1 MEMIRTAPIRLN
13 FDAKLGLAGPA
24 LVALLTMLLPQTAQ
38 AQGTPAGTT
47 VSNQALLNF
56 EIAGTPQQTLSN
68 NNAVTVQE
76 LINVTAIWQD
86 AANITT
92 ASPALEQ
99 VLTYRV
105 RNTGNGIESFTL
117 GINNTPP
124 GSDDFNPS
132 NPRIHLDGNGN
143 IRYDGPLLDPLYI
156 PGSNNPQL
164 DANGNDSIVLF
175 VLNDIPAGLDNS
187 ETGDSRLTVQSATAG
202 AAGSVAGTLLSGLG
216 DSGVDAVVGNSSAL
230 ASATGSYQ
238 VVNVAPDV
246 SITKSAEVISDN
258 QSCNSAPCDPVPGAT
273 IRYTLQVDV
282 SGTGTVENLAI
293 TDSIPANTRYT
304 PSSIT
309 LDSTPLT
316 DTRGDDPGSF
326 SNNLVSVDLG
336 NTSGP
341 ENFVITLDVTIN

>member
-1 MEMIRTAPIRLN
+1 MMKTAQIRLN
-13 FDAKLGLAGPA
+13 IGARRGLAGPT
-24 LVALLTMLLPQTAQ
+24 LVTLLMMLLPQTGQ

-47 VSNQALLNF
+47 VSNQARLNF
-56 EIAGTPQQTLSN
+56 EIAGTPQQTLSTN
-68 NNAVTVQE
+68 NDVTVQE
-76 LINVTAIWQD
+76 LINVTTIWQD
-86 AANITT
+86 ATNITT
-92 ASPALEQ
+92 TSPALEQ

-105 RNTGNGIESFTL
+105 RNTGNGVETFML
-117 GINNTPP
+117 GINNTLP
-124 GSDDFNPS
+124 GSDDFDPA

-143 IRYDGPLLDPLYI
+143 SLYDGPLLDPLYT
-156 PGSNNPQL
+156 PGSNDPQL
-164 DANGNDSIVLF
+164 DANGNDSVVLF

-187 ETGDSRLTVQSATAG
+187 QTGNSRLTVQSGTAG
-202 AAGSVAGTLLSGLG
+202 AAGSVAGTILPGLG

-246 SITKSAEVISDN
+246 SITKSAEVIDDN
-258 QSCNSAPCDPVPGAT
+258 QSCNSTPCDPVPGAT

-316 DTRGDDPGSF
+316 DTPGDDQGSY

-341 ENFVITLDVTIN
+341 ANFVITLDVTIN